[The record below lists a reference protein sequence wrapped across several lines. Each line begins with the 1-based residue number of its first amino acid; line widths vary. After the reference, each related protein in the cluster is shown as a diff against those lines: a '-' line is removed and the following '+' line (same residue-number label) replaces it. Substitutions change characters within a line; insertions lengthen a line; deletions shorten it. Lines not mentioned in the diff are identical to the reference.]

1 VNSILVVDHKKLFSL
16 GPRKEGHNETPV
28 VRGMVLD
35 SFDDGSTLNESGGF
49 SEVFDDAIS

>member
-1 VNSILVVDHKKLFSL
+1 MNSILVVDHKKLFSL